1 MSTMKGSELPF
12 KMLKVYLQRKL
23 YKLLGKT
30 PDKMEMVSYW
40 KTKESCAAKVTQQN
54 GVTVM
59 MLEGEKYPFP
69 GFPRGYLLF
78 GKLSKLKH
86 EIKNQ
91 IFNDSWAKLEKGV
104 PKNMVAEDIKRD
116 ILPKIYEILEQNR
129 FDMVPY
135 EAMVP
140 AVKEIYRAM
149 MKVAPEH
156 KQFIDMITYILQED
170 DGYRFRVQWIVT
182 YFGWLRFFNPIK
194 SFERGL
200 TMLEHGE
207 VIGDMKERIRLLRRI
222 LLAFL
227 KDENVKKKFLAF
239 WKEVNWSKVKMSKAD
254 KYYFRGKYFKVDFD
268 KFDY

>member
-1 MSTMKGSELPF
+1 
-12 KMLKVYLQRKL
+12 
-23 YKLLGKT
+23 
-30 PDKMEMVSYW
+30 MVSYW
-40 KTKESCAAKVTQQN
+40 KTKESVAAKVTKRN
-54 GVTVM
+54 GATVM

-86 EIKNQ
+86 EVKNQ
-91 IFNDSWAKLEKGV
+91 IFNDSWAKLESRKSE
-104 PKNMVAEDIKRD
+104 KEVAEDIKKD

-129 FDMVPY
+129 FDMVPP
-135 EAMVP
+135 EGMVP
-140 AVKEIYRAM
+140 AVKELYRAM
-149 MKVAPEH
+149 LKVSPEH
-156 KQFIDMITYILQED
+156 KQFIELVTYILQED

-200 TMLEHGE
+200 KMLEHGE

-227 KDENVKKKFLAF
+227 KDENVQKKFMEF
-239 WKEVNWSKVKMSKAD
+239 WKEVDWSKVKMSKAD
-254 KYYFRGKYFKVDFD
+254 KYYFRGKYFKVDLD
-268 KFDY
+268 KFEY

>member
-23 YKLLGKT
+23 YKLLGKR

-40 KTKESCAAKVTQQN
+40 KIKESVAAKVTQQN
-54 GVTVM
+54 GVMVM
-59 MLEGEKYPFP
+59 ILEGEKYPFP

-91 IFNDSWAKLEKGV
+91 IFNDSWAKLENGV
-104 PKNMVAEDIKRD
+104 PENIVAKEIKRD
-116 ILPKIYEILEQNR
+116 VLPKIYEILEQNR

-149 MKVAPEH
+149 IKIAPEH
-156 KQFIDMITYILQED
+156 KQFIEMITYILQED
-170 DGYRFRVQWIVT
+170 DGYRFRLQWIVT

-194 SFERGL
+194 SFERG
-200 TMLEHGE
+200 
-207 VIGDMKERIRLLRRI
+207 
-222 LLAFL
+222 
-227 KDENVKKKFLAF
+227 
-239 WKEVNWSKVKMSKAD
+239 
-254 KYYFRGKYFKVDFD
+254 
-268 KFDY
+268 